1 VRSDIAAHWHLR
13 PRTLRW
19 RLTLAVGAVLVM
31 AFIAT
36 FIVVYSTTDS
46 RLRSQINADLRNA
59 AEPLATALSNAKA
72 GGMAAAADSY
82 VTSQPFSSSS
92 RLLYAVVGGHIYTNE
107 KEVFNLA
114 GPDDDSPATARL
126 EVTLA
131 REILRRPP
139 GLWTQEGPDVG
150 ALRLLVQAVQ
160 GRAGA
165 TATIGVGEPLTPIDN
180 ALDGIQRGFAI
191 GGTITLAAALLL
203 GFLLAAGFAR
213 PLTRMAQIAARVD
226 AGDLS
231 PRIEAQGPRNEMRI
245 LADTFD
251 HMLDRLEEAFARQQA
266 FISDAS
272 HELRTPLTSIRGQIE
287 VLARS
292 EHPDGEEV
300 RRVERV
306 VAAEVD
312 RMTRLT
318 DDLLLLAHTD
328 ESHFIEREA
337 VELELLLE
345 DLVAIAEPTADRRFT
360 LAAHA
365 PGILNADP
373 DRVTQALRNLLRNA
387 IEHSQPG
394 GAIELGARELPG
406 ERVAI
411 WVDDDGPGIP
421 ASERERVF
429 DRFHRADPARVRTGG
444 GTGLGLAIVRAIVT
458 AHGGRVWA
466 EESPLGGAR
475 VAIELPGYR
484 RMRHG
489 TLLGVGTCADP
500 ATGTCAGRRA
510 GACTRPHCPLGSF
523 GPCAARS
530 RRHAL
535 AAMSRVSH
543 VRHRSPRR
551 AARQA
556 LHGATRVAPRPQHSP
571 VTSRGGP
578 AGAKSRRS

>member
-1 VRSDIAAHWHLR
+1 VRSDIARRWRLG

-36 FIVVYSTTDS
+36 FIVVYSTTSS
-46 RLRSQINADLRNA
+46 RLHSQINGDLRNA
-59 AEPLATALSNAKA
+59 AKPLAAALASAEP
-72 GGMAAAADSY
+72 GEMRGAANDY

-92 RLLYAVVGGHIYTNE
+92 RLLYALVGGHIYTNE
-107 KEVFNLA
+107 REIFNRSSPDND
-114 GPDDDSPATARL
+114 GPAVARL

-131 REILRRPP
+131 RQILRTPP
-139 GLWTQEGPDVG
+139 GLWTKEGPDVG
-150 ALRLLVQAVQ
+150 VLQLLVQAVQ
-160 GRAGA
+160 GHGGT
-165 TATIGVGEPLTPIDN
+165 TATIGVGEPLAPIDN

-231 PRIEAQGPRNEMRI
+231 PRINARGPRSEMRI

-287 VLARS
+287 VLARNQN
-292 EHPDGEEV
+292 PDGEEV
-300 RRVERV
+300 RRVERL

-337 VELELLLE
+337 VELEPLLE
-345 DLVAIAEPTADRRFT
+345 DLVASAEPTADRRFT
-360 LAAHA
+360 LTVQA

-387 IEHSQPG
+387 IEHTQPSG
-394 GAIELGARELPG
+394 RIELGARELPG

-421 ASERERVF
+421 AQDRERVF
-429 DRFHRADPARVRTGG
+429 DRFHRADPARVRTAG
-444 GTGLGLAIVRAIVT
+444 GTGLGLAIVRAIIT

-475 VAIELPGYR
+475 VAIELPGFRKLRY
-484 RMRHG
+484 
-489 TLLGVGTCADP
+489 
-500 ATGTCAGRRA
+500 
-510 GACTRPHCPLGSF
+510 
-523 GPCAARS
+523 
-530 RRHAL
+530 
-535 AAMSRVSH
+535 
-543 VRHRSPRR
+543 
-551 AARQA
+551 
-556 LHGATRVAPRPQHSP
+556 
-571 VTSRGGP
+571 
-578 AGAKSRRS
+578 